1 MPLFR
6 VKKRWKSGI
15 LAANS
20 CFEEE
25 TKLVVDGKIERQ
37 KGAKCGCGSQNWW
50 KYKLWKA

>member
-25 TKLVVDGKIERQ
+25 AKLAVGGEIESQ
-37 KGAKCGCGSQNWW
+37 KGAKCGCGAQNWW
-50 KYKLWKA
+50 KYK